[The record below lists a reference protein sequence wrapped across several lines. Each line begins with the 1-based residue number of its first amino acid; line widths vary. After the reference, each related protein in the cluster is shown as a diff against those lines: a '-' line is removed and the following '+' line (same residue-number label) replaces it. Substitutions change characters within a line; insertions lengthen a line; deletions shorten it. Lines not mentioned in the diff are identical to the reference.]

1 MNKTELSNGVV
12 YLGNSIDVVKTLPD
26 NSVDCVITSP
36 PYYQLRDYN
45 YEGQWGL
52 EDTYK
57 EYLDNLISLMHE
69 LKRVLK
75 DTGTMWINLGD
86 TYMNNSSY
94 SQAGRQG
101 FGRDKI
107 GMLNKKDDKIRK
119 KSLMMM
125 PERFAI
131 RCIDEVGLILR
142 NSIIWASP
150 NKIPESVTDRFSKKK
165 EYIYFFTK
173 QPKYYFDLDSI
184 KDPLIHKTASG
195 IKFGGNKGDGN
206 ATGIYSGNNYDASKL
221 TGKNPGDVTDLWK
234 ITNKPN
240 SDKHYASYNAELI
253 NKPLIAGCP
262 EGGVVLDP
270 FAGTGTTGIAC
281 IDNKRKYIMIDM
293 SEEYYNLMVEK
304 LTKKENDVV

>member
-1 MNKTELSNGVV
+1 MEIKQLKHGVI
-12 YLGNSIDVVKTLPD
+12 YLADALETVKMLPD
-26 NSVDCVITSP
+26 ESIDCVITSP
-36 PYYQLRDYN
+36 PYFQLRDYG
-45 YEGQWGL
+45 YDSQWGL
-52 EDTYK
+52 EKTHT

-75 DTGTMWINLGD
+75 DSGSMWINLGD

-94 SQAGRQG
+94 SKAGRQG
-101 FGRDKI
+101 FGNDKI

-119 KSLMMM
+119 KSLMLI

-131 RCIDEVGLILR
+131 RCVDEVGLILR

-173 QPKYYFDLDSI
+173 QQKYYFDLDSI
-184 KDPLIHKTASG
+184 KDPLIHKAVSG
-195 IKFGGNKGDGN
+195 IKFGGKKGDGN
-206 ATGIYSGNNYDASKL
+206 ATGIYSGNEYDASKL

-240 SDKHYASYNAELI
+240 SDKHYASYNTELI
-253 NKPLIAGCP
+253 TKPLIAGCP
-262 EGGVVLDP
+262 ERGVVLDP
-270 FAGTGTTGIAC
+270 FAGTGTTAIAC
-281 IDNKRKYIMIDM
+281 IDNNRSYVMIDA
-293 SEEYYNLMVEK
+293 SEEYYNLMIEK
-304 LTKKENDVV
+304 LTKKEQE